1 MAGEGTLLRDLC
13 DLLHLFGDKWA
24 PPILVAL
31 TGGPMRRIDILHTVR
46 SYSIGQEWSGK
57 PAVLHDSIL
66 ARALKK
72 MTDAGLLV
80 REERPS
86 GFPPA
91 VYYSLTPQVVESLT
105 ALAPWV
111 RWARAHPEII
121 QRAQEQSRRHRTKG
135 IADQESRLA

>member
-1 MAGEGTLLRDLC
+1 VINGCRRSWSHSL
-13 DLLHLFGDKWA
+13 
-24 PPILVAL
+24 
-31 TGGPMRRIDILHTVR
+31 GGRCGGSTFTHDSFVFL
-46 SYSIGQEWSGK
+46 GQEWSGK
-57 PAVLHDSIL
+57 PAVLYDSIL

-80 REERPS
+80 REETEWVS
-86 GFPPA
+86 PA

-121 QRAQEQSRRHRTKG
+121 QRAQAQSRRHRAKG
-135 IADQESRLA
+135 VADQESLHD